1 VSTEGGKEKQLIS
14 RLETKIGLFTVI
26 SLVILISGLLWLDGR
41 QLLDRAYQLEVAFTH
56 VGGLRPGAPV
66 QMSGVDIGRVG
77 RVTFTSEGQVLVVL
91 NLTPAVTIKTGA
103 LVTIN
108 TAGLLGEKIIEIIP
122 GAGPEKIQP
131 GARLQ
136 GKEPFSTEDLFRE
149 TGEVIASLKRITT
162 TLDQFLTDRA
172 LLDRLAQTTT
182 DLETISGN
190 LAAFSSQLAAT
201 DLDGLLSAI
210 KTITARLATINFD
223 GINSLLAAAADLPA
237 FLDRLNA
244 MVSAFD
250 PFQQEL
256 YRFLTELRA
265 DGRTAAAVNHI
276 LSALEPT
283 ADNLARLSAQLSEGD
298 PNLADLM
305 TATEETLTSVR
316 MMTTGLQQLV
326 GEVAPEDR
334 TGLFTSSMEK
344 AGRVLNLADD
354 FLKTYDHL
362 NLSNQFSLS
371 VTPDDWGF
379 DYQAKLA
386 WNRHR
391 FLLFGWEDLGDRN
404 RFSLQY
410 GLHQDPWRFRL
421 GILHNWLGLGL
432 NYNHRN
438 FSLQADLWQPNQPVL
453 DVYTEYRLEPFSLK
467 VGLRNIASPARQWY
481 TSLGWVF

>member
-1 VSTEGGKEKQLIS
+1 MAS
-14 RLETKIGLFTVI
+14 RSETKVGLFTVI
-26 SLVILISGLLWLDGR
+26 SLAILISGLLWLDGHR
-41 QLLDRAYQLEVAFTH
+41 FPDRHYQLEVVFAH

-66 QMSGVDIGRVG
+66 QMCGVDIGRVG
-77 RVTFTSEGQVLVVL
+77 RVTLTPEGRVLVVL
-91 NLTPAVTIKTGA
+91 NLTPAVTLKTGA

-122 GAGPEKIQP
+122 GAGSEKIQP

-136 GKEPFSTEDLFRE
+136 GKDPLAAEDLFRE
-149 TGEVIASLKRITT
+149 TGEVMATLKRITMA
-162 TLDQFLTDRA
+162 LEQFLTDQA
-172 LLDRLAQTTT
+172 VLDRLAQTTN
-182 DLETISGN
+182 DLETISSN
-190 LAAFSSQLAAT
+190 LAAFSTKLAGA
-201 DLDGLLSAI
+201 DLSGLLTNF
-210 KTITARLATINFD
+210 KTITARLSGINYE
-223 GINSLLAAAADLPA
+223 GINSLLATAADLSA
-237 FLDRLNA
+237 FLDRLGA
-244 MVSAFD
+244 LVAAFD

-256 YRFLTELRA
+256 SRFLVELRA
-265 DGRTAAAVNHI
+265 DGKTAAAVTNI

-334 TGLFTSSMEK
+334 TGLFKSSMEK
-344 AGRVLNLADD
+344 AGRFLNLADD

-371 VTPDDWGF
+371 VTPDDWGV

-386 WNRHR
+386 WNRHQ
-391 FLLFGWEDLGDRN
+391 FLLFGFDDLGDRN
-404 RFSLQY
+404 RFSLQF
-410 GLHQDPWRFRL
+410 GLDRNPWQFRL

-432 NYNHRN
+432 DYTYRN

-453 DVYTEYRLEPFSLK
+453 DVYTQYRLEPFSLK

-481 TSLGWVF
+481 TGIGWVF